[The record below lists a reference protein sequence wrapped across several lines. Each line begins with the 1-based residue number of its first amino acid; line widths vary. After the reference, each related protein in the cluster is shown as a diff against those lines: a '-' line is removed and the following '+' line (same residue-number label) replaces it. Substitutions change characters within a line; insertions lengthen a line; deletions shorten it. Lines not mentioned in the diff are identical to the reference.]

1 VAAAGSGGAPRHTT
15 ALLAKHCDECHQAA
29 LRLVSDLSEDQFR
42 WRPEVGP
49 QSIGWNLWHIGRW
62 DDFLAEVFL
71 TRASALA
78 RIGPAAQVWKSRDLA
93 TKWGLTSSDLGFED
107 AGTGL
112 SDAEATAIRL
122 PDKEEVVTYVT
133 EAFEQLDRVVAEVDD
148 SLLPQIVPPPQ
159 LFPSQAHQDSYGD
172 NLMIWITHSYEH
184 LGMMEAV
191 KGMLGLRGSVTD

>member
-1 VAAAGSGGAPRHTT
+1 
-15 ALLAKHCDECHQAA
+15 LLAKHCGECHQAA

-49 QSIGWNLWHIGRW
+49 LSIGWNLWHIGRW
-62 DDFLAEVFL
+62 DDFLADVFL
-71 TRASALA
+71 TRAPALA
-78 RIGPAAQVWKSRDLA
+78 RMGPAAQVWKSRDLA
-93 TKWGLTSSDLGFED
+93 SKWGLTSSDLGFED

-112 SDAEATAIRL
+112 SDADATAIRL
-122 PDKEEVVTYVT
+122 PDKEEVVAYVT
-133 EAFEQLDRVVAEVDD
+133 EAFEHLDRVAAVVDD
-148 SLLPQIVPPPQ
+148 SLLPQIVPAPL

-191 KGMLGLRGSVTD
+191 RGMLGLRGSVTD